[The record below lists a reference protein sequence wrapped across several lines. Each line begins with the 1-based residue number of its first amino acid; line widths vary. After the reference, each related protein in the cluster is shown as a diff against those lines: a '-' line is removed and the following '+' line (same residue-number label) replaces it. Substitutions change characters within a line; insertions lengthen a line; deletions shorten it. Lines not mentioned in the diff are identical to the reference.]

1 MDRAGGGRI
10 TPASVNGDSP
20 CFGDLGRQREHTKG
34 GWMTR
39 EPYGASEP
47 LSLRQT
53 SRTTTRIFDTQPP
66 KWVARYA
73 LRSSLA
79 TMASIKI

>member
-1 MDRAGGGRI
+1 
-10 TPASVNGDSP
+10 
-20 CFGDLGRQREHTKG
+20 
-34 GWMTR
+34 MTR